1 MLRHVLHDERIAEVR
16 LVRPVF
22 AHGLRIGNARPGRG
36 RDRLAAGEL
45 LERASYDRLHR
56 VENVLLLNEAH
67 LDIKLVELAR
77 QAVGAWVFV
86 AKAGGNLEIAVEARH
101 HQKLLVLLRRLRQ
114 CVELA
119 RMQPR
124 RHQEIARAF
133 GTRGG
138 QDRGLELEEPLALH
152 SSAKRINDLTAQHD
166 VLVEL
171 LPPQIQEAVPEPR
184 VLGIGLIAEHW
195 QRQVGGWPQHFDLA
209 YVNLDLQPSRRCRG
223 FPCRGPLA
231 HLPVDADDEFRA
243 QLLCFAEGRRDPD
256 RPRDWVRP

>member
-1 MLRHVLHDERIAEVR
+1 MLGHVLHDEGIAQVR

-22 AHGLRIGNARPGRG
+22 AHRFRIGDARPGRG
-36 RDRLAAGEL
+36 RDRLAACEL

-67 LDIKLVELAR
+67 LYIKLVELTR
-77 QAVGAWVFV
+77 QAVGAGVFV

-119 RMQPR
+119 GMQPR

-138 QDRGLELEEPLALH
+138 QDWRLELEEPLPFH
-152 SSAKRINDLTAQHD
+152 SSSKRINDLTTQHD
-166 VLVEL
+166 VLVKL
-171 LPPQIQEAVPEPR
+171 VAP
-184 VLGIGLIAEHW
+184 
-195 QRQVGGWPQHFDLA
+195 
-209 YVNLDLQPSRRCRG
+209 
-223 FPCRGPLA
+223 
-231 HLPVDADDEFRA
+231 
-243 QLLCFAEGRRDPD
+243 
-256 RPRDWVRP
+256 